1 MGKNEEAFF
10 AQNGVS
16 WFPPPPKKKSLI
28 AWMPLKLNPD
38 SGSCANSGDSSSYYH
53 L

>member
-16 WFPPPPKKKSLI
+16 WFPPPPPPPPPQKKISDSLDAI
-28 AWMPLKLNPD
+28 KIE
-38 SGSCANSGDSSSYYH
+38 S
-53 L
+53 